1 MDIGDGSNRCKPRRP
16 AVRIFHF
23 RSSGGTL
30 PVPGRGAP
38 GSLLMDPFEGN
49 SEPNLKFSSQEVIA
63 KTAGKRRCGCPV
75 SSERA
80 NRTIRSILKQQ
91 TGISNGDF
99 STVGS
104 VVKRLTILGPDPD
117 VSVNHQMCGMRAEP
131 RCGEFNCDECGNPK
145 DANLPRLNSRP
156 LKVSSSR
163 EV

>member
-1 MDIGDGSNRCKPRRP
+1 MDIGDGSSRRKPRCP
-16 AVRIFHF
+16 AVMIFHF

-38 GSLLMDPFEGN
+38 GSLIMDPFDGN
-49 SEPNLKFSSQEVIA
+49 SEPYLNHFSRGFIA
-63 KTAGKRRCGCPV
+63 KTEGKRRCGRPV

-91 TGISNGDF
+91 TGISIGDF

-117 VSVNHQMCGMRAEP
+117 VSVNHQMCGIRAEP
-131 RCGEFNCDECGNPK
+131 RRGEFNCDECGNPK